1 MFLQRVTEGG
11 RFRIVGEWQTV
22 LGKLGYLKDGRPTH
36 AAMLLFGRD
45 DPPYALHVGR
55 FKTTSTIIDDRM
67 IRGTLFHVVEESM
80 KFILSHLKVAFEI
93 TGEIQRREIYEYP
106 LPALRELLLNA
117 VVHRDY
123 TSPVDIQLK
132 IFDNAITFFN
142 PGKLFG
148 DLTVEKLMSDDYQS
162 RTRNKLVAE
171 AFYLTRDIEKY
182 GSGFIRI
189 RGEIESYPTM
199 TFEYEES
206 GDGFLVTL
214 RYQKQKI
221 SSVSVSPEGITEGIS
236 EGITEGITE
245 GINLLLEHI
254 QSAQGRRI
262 PQMADR
268 LGIPAKT
275 IERWIADLKR
285 QGRIEYRGSK
295 KAGGYYIVNEK
306 GQKN

>member
-1 MFLQRVTEGG
+1 MS
-11 RFRIVGEWQTV
+11 QT
-22 LGKLGYLKDGRPTH
+22 
-36 AAMLLFGRD
+36 
-45 DPPYALHVGR
+45 
-55 FKTTSTIIDDRM
+55 I
-67 IRGTLFHVVEESM
+67 
-80 KFILSHLKVAFEI
+80 KVAFEI
-93 TGEIQRREIYEYP
+93 TGEIERREIYEYP

-142 PGKLFG
+142 PGRLFG
-148 DLTVEKLMSDDYQS
+148 DLTVEKLKSDDYQS

-182 GSGFIRI
+182 GSGFIRV
-189 RGEIESYPTM
+189 RGEIGSYPTM

-221 SSVSVSPEGITEGIS
+221 SSVSVPPEGIS
-236 EGITEGITE
+236 E

-254 QSAQGRRI
+254 WSAPGRRI
-262 PQMADR
+262 PQMADS

-285 QGRIEYRGSK
+285 HETNHSIIQNRSADY
-295 KAGGYYIVNEK
+295 ADYTD
-306 GQKN
+306 